1 MVWAGA
7 MGTDIRTVPV
17 LTTMGLAV
25 GYYSQLQLGHLTDQR
40 DLQARLRTTQAYD
53 QHRCNKCC

>member
-7 MGTDIRTVPV
+7 MGTDIRTVAV

-25 GYYSQLQLGHLTDQR
+25 MMGYDSVTYSSCDRPKG
-40 DLQARLRTTQAYD
+40 TTKA
-53 QHRCNKCC
+53 